1 MAETPE
7 ERKVKIVVDA
17 QQPNAS
23 LKEMAAGLGVLN
35 SQLSKMAADDP
46 GRAKLQDDY
55 ARLNQRIQ
63 ETRAEMR
70 LVVKTAEE
78 LAAEQQQ
85 LAEQAE
91 QLAQSQAATVRTGQQ
106 SSASMREMKDAAGIL
121 AKQLE
126 EVSADD
132 PGRAAL
138 LRDYQ
143 VLQQRIQ
150 AAGTEMRTYQKTA
163 EELAE
168 EQRQLAEATERMNQ
182 ENRQV
187 ILNGQKVEATF
198 GQMKA
203 AAAQLEKQL
212 DEVAANDPG
221 RAKLIQDYKELKE
234 RIEGVKKELGEAAEP
249 ALTFKDALAFA
260 GVAVTAE
267 AALDMIKEL
276 GAEVINTTKEIGK
289 MRADINS
296 LTGAT
301 GTELDELTV
310 GVRAL
315 SQTFGKEYNEVLVAS
330 NALSKQMGI
339 SQKEALKLLEQGF
352 VAGADVNGE
361 FLDQVKEYP
370 AQFKAAGV
378 SASEFIGIV
387 TKSQTS
393 GVFSDKGADV
403 VKEFGLRIREQ
414 TKATGDA
421 MEAAFGTEFTQK
433 LFKGINDGSISSVQ
447 ALQLVSTQ
455 MNDTKIPASQLQTVI
470 ADVFG
475 GPGEDAGLE
484 YLQSLKNIG
493 GGVET
498 LIDQTNPY
506 VRQQQA
512 LLSSQRDLAEAQ
524 NELTKQFEGT
534 GNSIDILTNESM
546 TFLYT
551 LLASLGATF
560 KELYAPVQEVWQELL
575 ELGESMGLVSK
586 EGSLVKDIASGIGA
600 VLRLLLTPLRLGYEA
615 FAAMAKSTIEWVKS
629 SSDARAVI
637 YLMIA
642 PLRLLFDML
651 RDSPAFFEGF
661 SAAARA
667 SFTQVGRAWKAV
679 LAGDIS
685 GAVDEFNKIGG
696 AAGRAYLKAFDAT
709 RAARPAEAAATSQ
722 DGGDAPDTR
731 PGAGG
736 DGTTKE
742 QREKA
747 AKEAQA
753 AREKARKEAK
763 AAQDKADQQHLDD
776 LKRLVKDELVVFSG
790 RDALRSQLDQK
801 GYTDEQ
807 LRREEQ
813 RQKIFQDASA
823 QVDKLTGLENDY
835 SQRVEDILLARD
847 LKLRELQATFDAE
860 SEKKKQEELDKRIA
874 GAQADEEQRLAELEV
889 KLANGVMDEWAFQDA
904 VYAVKQAALERELE
918 LVKQKGGEE
927 SAEYKKLQAEK
938 LRNQADFLA
947 SRKGMDEGYYKIE
960 KGLTAARRLLN
971 SDEFNALLEM
981 TNKKT
986 ILYKAGVAA
995 QKALAIAE
1003 IGMSVPK
1010 QYAANAEAGAKISA
1024 LAPPATIALGT
1035 AYTIGANIASTA
1047 AAGVGISKILGL
1059 GFRKGGATGS
1069 GLSVGSSGKLLDP
1082 EGFPIA
1088 GVVHENEYVIPEW
1101 MRADPQVVQV
1111 EQWLEQ
1117 KRLGGPGFRQG
1128 GSTSGDVEPAAGS
1141 GASADQQ
1148 LVDVLRRLDL
1158 RLQDVEQW
1166 ARELGVH
1173 LDVHLLERILEERE
1187 ATRKQAE
1194 IK

>member
-7 ERKVKIVVDA
+7 ERKVRIVVDA

-23 LKEMAAGLGVLN
+23 IKEMSAGLGVLN

-55 ARLNQRIQ
+55 ARLNQRLQ
-63 ETRAEMR
+63 ETR
-70 LVVKTAEE
+70 T
-78 LAAEQQQ
+78 
-85 LAEQAE
+85 
-91 QLAQSQAATVRTGQQ
+91 
-106 SSASMREMKDAAGIL
+106 SMR
-121 AKQLE
+121 
-126 EVSADD
+126 
-132 PGRAAL
+132 
-138 LRDYQ
+138 Q
-143 VLQQRIQ
+143 VVQ
-150 AAGTEMRTYQKTA
+150 TE

-168 EQRQLAEATERMNQ
+168 AQRKLAA
-182 ENRQV
+182 ENREV
-187 ILNGQKVEATF
+187 VLNGQKVEATF
-198 GQMKA
+198 NQMKA
-203 AAAQLEKQL
+203 AAAQLEREL
-212 DEVAANDPG
+212 HDMSSDDAG
-221 RAKLIQDYKELKE
+221 RAKMLKDYRALQE
-234 RIEGVKKELGEAAEP
+234 RIEGVKKEMGEASEQG
-249 ALTFKDALAFA
+249 LTFKDALAFA
-260 GVAVTAE
+260 GVTVTAE
-267 AALDMIKEL
+267 AALDLIKEL

-301 GTELDELTV
+301 GAELDELTV

-387 TKSQTS
+387 TKSQTN

-447 ALQLVSTQ
+447 ALQRVSTQ

-512 LLSSQRDLAEAQ
+512 LLSSQQELAEAQ

-534 GNSIDILTNESM
+534 GNSVEILTNGAM

-560 KELYAPVQEVWQELL
+560 KELYAPVQQVWEQLL

-586 EGSLVKDIASGIGA
+586 EGSLVKDVANGIGA
-600 VLRLLLTPLRLGYEA
+600 ALRLVLTPTRLLWGA
-615 FAAMAKSTIEWVKS
+615 LADLAKSTIEWVKS
-629 SSDARAVI
+629 SQDARAMLYI
-637 YLMIA
+637 MIA

-685 GAVDEFNKIGG
+685 EAIDEFDKIGG
-696 AAGRAYLKAFDAT
+696 AAGRAYLKAFNA
-709 RAARPAEAAATSQ
+709 AHSARPTEATATSQ
-722 DGGDAPDTR
+722 DGGDSPDTR

-790 RDALRSQLDQK
+790 RDALRSQLEQK

-807 LRREEQ
+807 LRREQQ
-813 RQKIFQDASA
+813 RQKIFQDAGA

-835 SQRVEDILLARD
+835 TDRVAAIMQERD
-847 LKLRELQATFDAE
+847 LKLRELQAGFDAE

-889 KLANGVMDEWAFQDA
+889 QLANGVLDEWAFQDA

-960 KGLTAARRLLN
+960 KGLTAARRLLG
-971 SDEFNALLEM
+971 SEEFQALMEISG
-981 TNKKT
+981 KKT
-986 ILYKAGVAA
+986 LLYKAGVAA

-1010 QYAANAEAGAKISA
+1010 QYAANAEAGAKIAA

-1035 AYTIGANIASTA
+1035 AYTVGANVLATATAGASI
-1047 AAGVGISKILGL
+1047 GKILGI

-1069 GLSVGSSGKLLDP
+1069 GMSIGSSGKLLDP
-1082 EGFPIA
+1082 DGFPIA

-1117 KRLGGPGFRQG
+1117 KRLGGPGYRQG
-1128 GSTSGDVEPAAGS
+1128 GATSGDVDTAAGS
-1141 GASADQQ
+1141 GASVDQQ
-1148 LVDVLRRLDL
+1148 LVEVLRRLDL

-1173 LDVHLLERILEERE
+1173 LDVHLLERTLEERE
-1187 ATRKQAE
+1187 ATRKQAD
-1194 IK
+1194 IR